1 MKTATLSFFGKIVS
15 SCFLGVLA
23 TGVSAADVARV
34 YATTSDKGVRVY
46 RVDDT
51 RTWTLEKTVVVPG
64 DGHVVKPVSCVHGAD
79 CFYVLDG
86 DSTTSTA
93 SFSIH
98 RYDEQFAY
106 IDTLVSS
113 YTPVTA
119 PDAQQMAI
127 SPDGAYLYV
136 ACFSGGVL
144 YRVATADGT
153 VSSFATAGINQS
165 RSVSVSMNGTV
176 YVANRGTH
184 YVAAY
189 DQYTGTRGT
198 MYSLS
203 SASGVFVDDA
213 ADRVYISNSGSDL
226 KSYKLDGT
234 DAAAYNNSYLGNALA
249 LTRVG
254 DRIYEGRNVGHVVS
268 CDLDNG
274 TYGYAVTGIGTI
286 WQLTAEAPRSAG
298 MMFADGTGRRFD
310 TLAAALAATAGA
322 NVVSIS
328 VMPEVA
334 GDLPLVVT
342 NVVFEDGKFGL
353 GTRFNRALTAAER
366 AVCVAEGLHVREMTT
381 TAGTVWEVSG
391 VYDVARVYATV
402 PGAGVKSWLVDCTN
416 GWVNEGT
423 VLDAGDG
430 HVVRPMA
437 IVRIGSRFH
446 VLDRLSTSE
455 TKFSIHRYGLD
466 FRYIDTPVR
475 ESSFTSP
482 NVQQMAVS
490 PDGAYLYVT
499 CFSGGS
505 LLRVNVKNWSIESFA
520 TLGINNSRGISVSTN
535 GTIYVANRG
544 ANYAAVYDKDTGTRL
559 KYHALNQA
567 SGVWADDR
575 TRCVYVTSQ
584 ASILKVFNM
593 SDAAGVGGTEY
604 TNSYVDN
611 AYALARVGD
620 FICIGN
626 STGRLSAFDPESGTL
641 TSLATGLGEINHLY
655 ADLPE
660 MREEPPLGT
669 TIIIR

>member
-1 MKTATLSFFGKIVS
+1 MKIATLSFFGKIVA
-15 SCFLGVLA
+15 SCFLGVLSA
-23 TGVSAADVARV
+23 RVSAADVARV
-34 YATTSDKGVRVY
+34 YATTSDKGVRIY

-51 RTWTLEKTVVVPG
+51 RAWTLEKTVVVPG

-86 DSTTSTA
+86 DSSTA

-113 YTPVTA
+113 YKPATA

-165 RSVSVSMNGTV
+165 RSVCVGGDGTV
-176 YVANRGTH
+176 YVANRGTS

-189 DQYTGTRGT
+189 NKDTGARGT
-198 MYSLS
+198 MYTLS
-203 SASGVFVDDA
+203 GASGVFVDDTT
-213 ADRVYISNSGSDL
+213 DRIYISRNYSVM
-226 KSYKLDGT
+226 KSYKIDGT
-234 DAAAYNNSYLGNALA
+234 DGIEYSNSELDNAGALA
-249 LTRVG
+249 RVG
-254 DRIYEGRNVGHVVS
+254 DRICEGTYSSRIVS
-268 CDLDNG
+268 CDLENG
-274 TYGYAVTGIGTI
+274 NFTRIVSNIGSI
-286 WQLTAEAPRSAG
+286 WHLAAESPCSVGVR
-298 MMFADGTGRRFD
+298 FTDGTGRRFESL
-310 TLAAALAATAGA
+310 TTALAAVTSES
-322 NVVSIS
+322 VSSIS

-334 GDLPLVVT
+334 GDLPLVAT
-342 NVVFEDGKFGL
+342 NVVFTDGKFGL

-366 AVCVAEGLHVREMTT
+366 AVCVAEGLHVREMAT

-423 VLDAGDG
+423 VLAAGDG

-437 IVRIGSRFH
+437 IVRIGSRFY

-455 TKFSIHRYGLD
+455 TKFSIHRYRLD

-482 NVQQMAVS
+482 NIQQMAAS

-505 LLRVNVKNWSIESFA
+505 LLRVNVENWSIESFA

-559 KYHALNQA
+559 KYHSLSQA

-575 TRCVYVTSQ
+575 TRRVFVTSW
-584 ASILKVFNM
+584 ASVLKVFNM

-660 MREEPPLGT
+660 VREAPPRGT